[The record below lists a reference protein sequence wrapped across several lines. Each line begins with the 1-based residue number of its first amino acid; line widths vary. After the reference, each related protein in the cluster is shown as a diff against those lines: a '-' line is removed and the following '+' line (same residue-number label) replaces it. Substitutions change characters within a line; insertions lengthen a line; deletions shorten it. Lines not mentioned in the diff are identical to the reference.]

1 MKKER
6 LPMLL
11 LAAVVALALGAQK
24 GTPTAPAQLSGA
36 AAVTSKR
43 PPKNPPLV
51 VLDDPA
57 MPDTFIGVGGAGLAG
72 VFKRPIPTRRPKA
85 PVFTDIGQQ
94 ADVATSHF
102 SASDTNLEAQ
112 AVQKELQSQVPLAG
126 TVFAVADMLLGG
138 GNAAGVSP
146 QQMAYIKA
154 QIAKGVDPGRALALA
169 EGRLGAKQILING
182 DYVTIGGSGLGGPG
196 FSDVAEALST

>member
-1 MKKER
+1 MKVR

-11 LAAVVALALGAQK
+11 LAAVAALAIVAHK

-57 MPDTFIGVGGAGLAG
+57 MPDTFIGVGGAGLGG
-72 VFKRPIPTRRPKA
+72 VFKRPIPTPRPKA

-94 ADVATSHF
+94 ADVGTSHF
-102 SASDTNLEAQ
+102 GADSNVGDQ
-112 AVQKELQSQVPLAG
+112 VVQKELQSQVPLAG
-126 TVFAVADMLLGG
+126 TVFAVADMVLGG
-138 GNAAGVSP
+138 GNGAGVSP
-146 QQMAYIKA
+146 QQLAYIKQ
-154 QIAKGVDPGRALALA
+154 QIARGVEPGRALALA